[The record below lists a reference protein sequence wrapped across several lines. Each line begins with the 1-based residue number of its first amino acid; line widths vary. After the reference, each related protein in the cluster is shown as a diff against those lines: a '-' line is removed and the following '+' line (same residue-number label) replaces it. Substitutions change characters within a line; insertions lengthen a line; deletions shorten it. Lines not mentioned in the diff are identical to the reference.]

1 MKVHIILNSHLDPVW
16 GWRKSQG
23 IDEVIATARTAC
35 DCLDDYPEIKV
46 TRGESWFYE
55 TVEKLAPDVFKRIC
69 KHVENGRWSVVGGF
83 YIQPDCNLPAAETFL
98 KHGEIGQKYFESR
111 FGFRVKTGYNV
122 DSFGHAATLPDFYN
136 QVGIENYVF
145 HRPNRNEM
153 TTLPAQIFHWQTEKG
168 ADLLSFRIHRGYC
181 TSGVAYKQY
190 IRANI
195 EHSLSEI
202 AQKVGHAMCFVGLGN
217 HGGGPTRGEIEYLL
231 EHPDCVPGVDICFST
246 PDEFFAAVKDAEL
259 PTYVGELQ
267 HHAIGCYSA
276 ISKIKKEVKAVE
288 TILIDTESM
297 YKKEPQYFPFD
308 TEERLEKSWKQV
320 LFSTFHDILP
330 GTSAKI
336 AYEDIYDDLGRA
348 RSEARELLDDA
359 IRLKTAAEISPC
371 EYQQLIIDNPAN
383 IDYQGVFECEPWLG
397 YTIYMNQKLPDYEFI
412 DENGMLIP
420 AQKIKTESASPWWRF
435 ALDLN
440 VPKNSRKV
448 IQIRAVEPKEQ
459 AETILP
465 TLANDFKGVTYNI
478 VSYDDKSD
486 TWTHDVNSFSKENGD
501 KFALENSIEWLNGA
515 LLSEKVDF
523 YKSAE
528 SGSLKLRVRDFG
540 KQQDMRELALQLLLT
555 AEQKLVKMEFKLP
568 DNFKAVKRRDG
579 IPGGVLERSLN
590 SEEYPVRNF
599 VSISDETGKTF
610 TIMGNFTS
618 VDVAEDGTIGV
629 TLLRSTLYFYHQPF
643 VAPEKHFYH
652 VSELGEHEFKLKM
665 MWSSD
670 FDADKI
676 EKEFLALTQKLYFS
690 ESTLGCN
697 RKLLQDPI
705 TPVE

>member
-55 TVEKLAPDVFKRIC
+55 TVENLAPDIFKRIC
-69 KHVENGRWSVVGGF
+69 KHVESGRWSVVGGF

-98 KHGEIGQKYFESR
+98 KQGEIAQKYFESR

-136 QVGIENYVF
+136 QLGIENYVF
-145 HRPNRNEM
+145 HRPNRNEK
-153 TTLPAQIFHWQTEKG
+153 TDLPAQIFHWRTEKG
-168 ADLLSFRIHRGYC
+168 SDLLSFRIHRGYS
-181 TSGVAYKQY
+181 TSGVAYKEY
-190 IRANI
+190 IRRNI

-231 EHPDCVPGVDICFST
+231 EHPDCVPGVEICFST
-246 PDEFFAAVKDAEL
+246 PDKFFAAVKNAEL
-259 PTYVGELQ
+259 PTYAGELQ

-276 ISKIKKEVKAVE
+276 ISRIKKEVKSAE
-288 TILIDTESM
+288 TILIDAESM
-297 YKKEPQYFPFD
+297 YKKEPQYFPLD
-308 TEERLEKSWKQV
+308 TENRLEKSWKQV

-330 GTSAKI
+330 GTSAKR

-348 RSEARELLDDA
+348 RSEARELLDSA
-359 IRLKTAAEISPC
+359 IRLKTMAEINPC
-371 EYQQLIIDNPAN
+371 QYQQLIFDNPSN
-383 IDYQGVFECEPWLG
+383 TDYQGIFECEPWLG

-412 DENGMLIP
+412 DENGKVI
-420 AQKIKTESASPWWRF
+420 ASQKVMNESATNWWRF
-435 ALDLN
+435 ALQLD

-448 IQIRAVEPKEQ
+448 VQIRPVEPKEN
-459 AETILP
+459 ALNDTAKI
-465 TLANDFKGVTYNI
+465 ANDFGGVTYN
-478 VSYDDKSD
+478 VVAYDDKSD
-486 TWTHDVNSFSKENGD
+486 TWTHDVNSYSRENGD
-501 KFALENSIEWLNGA
+501 KFVMTDSIEWCSGELV
-515 LLSEKVDF
+515 SDKVDF
-523 YKSAE
+523 YSSKE
-528 SGSLKLRVRDFG
+528 SGSLKSRVRDFAN
-540 KQQDMRELALQLLLT
+540 KNIRELALQLRLT
-555 AEQKLVKMEFKLP
+555 AEQKLVKMYFKLP

-579 IPGGVLERSLN
+579 IPGGILERKFN
-590 SEEYPVRNF
+590 GEEYPVRDF
-599 VSISDETGKTF
+599 VAISDENGKTF
-610 TIMGNFTS
+610 TIMGDFTS
-618 VDVAEDGTIGV
+618 VDVADDGTIGV
-629 TLLRSTLYFYHQPF
+629 TLMRSTLYFYHQPF

-665 MWSSD
+665 LWSS
-670 FDADKI
+670 
-676 EKEFLALTQKLYFS
+676 EFNNDEISREVLTLKQNLYWS